1 MFPVLLSSL
10 ILALSLDPRPVGRL
24 IDLGGHR
31 LHVNC
36 TGRGRPTVVI
46 ETGLGDFSFDWILV
60 QRRLK
65 RDIRVCTYD
74 RAGYAWSDPGP
85 EPRTFD
91 QLNLELHDAL
101 TRANERG
108 PFVLVG
114 HSFGGGPVRSFA
126 LRYPTDVA
134 GLVLVDIVSEHQYIP
149 TGPSHAGRIRD
160 DAKGRE
166 IPAPRESMPAIRDR
180 AANSATQPGA
190 IEPPYDRLPAREQ
203 RLHAW
208 AAAQPSV
215 EAAENSQREWSAE
228 YFARWAAT
236 SQKGVLGAVALIV
249 LTRAHG
255 GYGDNL
261 DMPAA
266 ELERNRLDSQRAL
279 ADLSSAGRQRI
290 IASGHS
296 MHLEAPDAVAKAI
309 TDVAE
314 AARSR
319 KQP

>member
-1 MFPVLLSSL
+1 MFAFFLSLL
-10 ILALSLDPRPVGRL
+10 IALPSLDPGPVGRL

-60 QRRLK
+60 QQRLE
-65 RDIRVCTYD
+65 RSMRVCTYD

-85 EPRTFD
+85 LPRTFD

-101 TRANERG
+101 SRAGERG

-114 HSFGGGPVRSFA
+114 HSFGGGPVRTFA
-126 LRYPTDVA
+126 RRYAADVA
-134 GLVLVDIVSEHQYIP
+134 GLVLVDIVSEQQYIP
-149 TGPSHAGRIRD
+149 MGRHAGRIGD
-160 DAKGRE
+160 DAKGRAS
-166 IPAPRESMPAIRDR
+166 PAPHEDMPASGAP
-180 AANSATQPGA
+180 AAVTPADPTA

-208 AAAQPSV
+208 AAARSSV

-228 YFARWAAT
+228 YFARWAA
-236 SQKGVLGAVALIV
+236 SPQKGTLGAVPLIV
-249 LTRAHG
+249 LTREHG
-255 GYGDNL
+255 GYGDDL

-266 ELERNRLDSQRAL
+266 TLERNRLEAQRAL
-279 ADLSSAGRQRI
+279 TELSSSGSQRLVP
-290 IASGHS
+290 SGHS
-296 MHLEAPDAVAKAI
+296 MHLEAPDAVAQAI
-309 TDVAE
+309 RDVAA
-314 AARSR
+314 AARTRSH
-319 KQP
+319 QP